1 MNWQILGAGAIGSL
15 FASHL
20 AQQGQQVTLLTK
32 TQQLRQPLCL
42 TKQDDTTYTCSLNA
56 FTQVQDDTQVLLI
69 CLKAFQALPAIT
81 ALTDSLPSTTSLV
94 LMHNGMGTLEPLTKL
109 LPEQTIFSATTTH
122 GALLTAPFS
131 VTHTGTGYTI
141 IGGNE
146 KDKALG
152 QVIAAQLNHA
162 LPSANWSDNITQ
174 KLWLKLAINCAINPL
189 TAIHQVKNGA
199 LLQPQFQPML
209 AQICQEFCQVATR
222 QGWLFNAEEL
232 LQQVRQVAQATAD
245 NYSSMNRDIHHGRR
259 SENDAILGYL
269 LQCAAQHQLKLP
281 QCQQLYQQIQQLSY
295 SPSASG
301 R

>member
-20 AQQGQQVTLLTK
+20 AQQNQRITLLTK
-32 TQQLRQPLCL
+32 MQQLGQSLAL
-42 TKQDDTTYTCSLNA
+42 TKQDGTTYTYSLNA
-56 FTQVQDDTQVLLI
+56 FTQVQDDTQVLLV
-69 CLKAFQALPAIT
+69 CLKAFQVLPAIT
-81 ALTDSLPSTTSLV
+81 ALTDSLPRTTSLV

-131 VTHTGTGYTI
+131 VTHTGAGSTI

-152 QVIAAQLNHA
+152 QAITAQLNDA
-162 LPSANWSDNITQ
+162 LPNASWSDDITH

-199 LLQPQFQPML
+199 LLQPQFKPVL

-222 QGWLFNAEEL
+222 QGLTFSAEEL
-232 LQQVRQVAQATAD
+232 LQQVRQVAHATGN

-269 LQCAAQHQLKLP
+269 LQCAAQHQLHLP
-281 QCQQLYQQIQQLSY
+281 LCQQLYQQVQQLSY
-295 SPSASG
+295 SPNASG
-301 R
+301 